1 MDLCNKKKYEK
12 VVTVS
17 FPCIFFIN
25 AFNFDLGRLNYA
37 VLLFGSQTRVWR
49 GIAWQHVDAQFAEK
63 LIFFFLY
70 IILK

>member
-1 MDLCNKKKYEK
+1 MRRLLLLVFLN
-12 VVTVS
+12 
-17 FPCIFFIN
+17 IFFIN